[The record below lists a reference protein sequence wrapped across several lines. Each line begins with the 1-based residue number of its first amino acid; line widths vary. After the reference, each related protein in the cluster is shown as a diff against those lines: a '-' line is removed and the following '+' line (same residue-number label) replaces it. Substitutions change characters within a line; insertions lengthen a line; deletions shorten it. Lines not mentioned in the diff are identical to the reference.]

1 MSELVVL
8 GFEGKYKADEVLLK
22 LLKLEHEHLADLED
36 ALVVTK
42 NAGGK
47 IRVKP
52 CHDLVKPGDLSNEL
66 WGGIVSSVVF
76 HRSLQLIDDPSASP
90 FDVTFLL
97 KVEEIL
103 QPNSSALFILIKQA
117 DSEKMMALLRDVGGQ
132 LLRTSCSEQ
141 KAAEVVENLS

>member
-8 GFEGKYKADEVLLK
+8 GFEGKYKADEVLIE
-22 LLKLEHEHLADLED
+22 LLKLGQKHLIDLED
-36 ALVVTK
+36 ALIITK
-42 NAGGK
+42 NAEGN

-76 HRSLQLIDDPSASP
+76 HRSLQLIDDPAASP
-90 FDVTFLL
+90 VEASFLL

-103 QPNSSALFILIKQA
+103 QPDSSALFILIRQA
-117 DSEKMMALLRDVGGQ
+117 EPEQVKALLHNTGGQ
-132 LLRTSCSEQ
+132 LISTSCSEQ
-141 KAAEVVENLS
+141 KATEVVANLS